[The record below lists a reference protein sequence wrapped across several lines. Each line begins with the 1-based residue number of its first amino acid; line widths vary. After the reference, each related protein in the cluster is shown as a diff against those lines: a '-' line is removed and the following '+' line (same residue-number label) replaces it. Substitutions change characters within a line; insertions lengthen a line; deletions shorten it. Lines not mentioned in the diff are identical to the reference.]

1 MLLTVRKLIEQ
12 LSHVEYDVL
21 IGVKQYTHGSDR
33 VTINL
38 VEEGEVAFDIVFT
51 AGEDKQVILLG

>member
-12 LSHVEYDVL
+12 LSHVEDEVL

-33 VTINL
+33 VTVNL
-38 VEEGEVAFDIVFT
+38 VDESEVAFDIVFT
-51 AGEDKQVILLG
+51 AGEDKPVILLG